1 MAAMYH
7 HHPEWRRIGQHP
19 AICEVVASLYQ
30 QRGVQMLNDGVWMKP
45 SGGMGATLHQDT
57 GFPTIAAASN
67 PNSMNFWMAIDAATV
82 ANGCLFVAP
91 GSHKVQL
98 PHDAH
103 HAQGRIMQAD
113 AAAGLA
119 ELVPVEL
126 EPGDAIFF
134 GARSHRIFSVTVG

>member
-7 HHPEWRRIGQHP
+7 HHPEWWRIGQHP

-30 QRGVQMLNDGVWMKP
+30 QRGVQKLNDGVWMKP
-45 SGGMGATLHQDT
+45 SV
-57 GFPTIAAASN
+57 FPTIAAASN

-103 HAQGRIMQAD
+103 HAQGRMMQAD
-113 AAAGLA
+113 VAAGLA